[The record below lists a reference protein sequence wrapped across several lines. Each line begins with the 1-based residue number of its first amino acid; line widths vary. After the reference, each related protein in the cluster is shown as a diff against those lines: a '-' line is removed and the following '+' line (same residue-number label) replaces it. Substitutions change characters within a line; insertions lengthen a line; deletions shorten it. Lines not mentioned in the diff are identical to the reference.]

1 MGIDDVGS
9 NNARGGGGEMAE
21 AVTDA
26 VSIGAVDGG

>member
-1 MGIDDVGS
+1 MASDD
-9 NNARGGGGEMAE
+9 ADGGGGEMAE